1 MDQAERLRNIIKN
14 QNRRQH
20 LAKVITVTS
29 GKGGVGKSNI
39 SVNLAITLSKMGKRV
54 VILDADFGLANIEIM
69 LGIRPKYNLVD
80 MMFHGK
86 GVCDIIASGPENI
99 GFISGGSGI
108 REMTNLSRD
117 QIQNLVRSVYELDQV
132 ADVILIDT
140 GAGISD
146 SVIDLVLCSSQVL
159 LVVTPEPTSITDAY
173 ALLKT
178 LQRQEEFEGGKM
190 KIHMISNRTQSEDEG
205 RELYRKLSAVS
216 SKFLQMEMEYLGSVP
231 HDFKLQNAVMRQEPV
246 TIAYPNAPASKAISR
261 IARQIINQPANT
273 PGAFTA
279 KGLSGLFARMFRNGQ
294 RIKGEYVMKN
304 ILIVDDSAL
313 MRRVLSDIIDD
324 NKELNAAYLAED
336 GVEALEVL
344 DSGAKVDAIVLDINM
359 PRMDGIAF
367 LKVLNERHQRE
378 KVLIVSTLAQKGG
391 AETIRAL
398 ELGAFDFITKPTSLS
413 EAKGP
418 FFINMFIRMLYVATG
433 LSTAGLDTGEEQSD
447 SETGKHRTCV

>member
-69 LGIRPKYNLVD
+69 LGIRPKYNLAD

-117 QIQNLVRSVYELDQV
+117 QIQNLVRSVYEWDQV

-294 RIKGEYVMKN
+294 R
-304 ILIVDDSAL
+304 
-313 MRRVLSDIIDD
+313 
-324 NKELNAAYLAED
+324 
-336 GVEALEVL
+336 
-344 DSGAKVDAIVLDINM
+344 
-359 PRMDGIAF
+359 
-367 LKVLNERHQRE
+367 
-378 KVLIVSTLAQKGG
+378 
-391 AETIRAL
+391 
-398 ELGAFDFITKPTSLS
+398 
-413 EAKGP
+413 
-418 FFINMFIRMLYVATG
+418 
-433 LSTAGLDTGEEQSD
+433 
-447 SETGKHRTCV
+447 